1 MFRKNVTSKIAAIV
15 KRRSAPE
22 HGVNLDTYNLAGG
35 NWCIA
40 LLASHYVTNFIQ
52 ISMIALK
59 VLVKMVEPV
68 VMELV
73 NIPVNVFVDSL
84 DRVARQVSQYSV
96 CLVVLICDV
105 WWSTSSNAVYY
116 VVGAEIG

>member
-1 MFRKNVTSKIAAIV
+1 MQVLWRGILWSVSFLANEASVSQKCDFQISAIV
-15 KRRSAPE
+15 KRRFAPE
-22 HGVNLDTYNLAGG
+22 QGVNLDTYNLAGG

-52 ISMIALK
+52 ISTIALE
-59 VLVKMVEPV
+59 VLVKMAEPV

-84 DRVARQVSQYSV
+84 DRVAR
-96 CLVVLICDV
+96 
-105 WWSTSSNAVYY
+105 
-116 VVGAEIG
+116 